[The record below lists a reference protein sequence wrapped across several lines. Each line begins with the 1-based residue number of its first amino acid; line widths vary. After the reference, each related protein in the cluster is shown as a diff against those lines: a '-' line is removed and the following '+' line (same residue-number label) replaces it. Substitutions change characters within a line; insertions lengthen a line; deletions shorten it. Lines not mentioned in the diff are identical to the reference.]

1 MADTNFVKPVIEAS
15 WLEIL
20 EEEFRAPYFAQ
31 LKSFLVEE
39 KKNNVVFPPG
49 SLIFNAFNLTPF
61 PKVKVVLMGQDP
73 YHNPGQAH
81 GLCFSV
87 PRGVAQPKSLIN
99 IFKEL
104 HDDIGCPVPQ
114 SGNLEKWAT
123 QGVLL
128 LNAILTVRAHQPGSH
143 QDQGWETFTDAVIR
157 EISARKENIAFIL
170 WGAYAAKKIPLI
182 DAKRHHILQAAH
194 PSPFSAHKGFYGCR
208 HFSKTNQLLREAG
221 LPEIDWTVV

>member
-1 MADTNFVKPVIEAS
+1 MADVHVVKPVIEAS
-15 WLEIL
+15 WLQVL
-20 EEEFRAPYFAQ
+20 EQEFRAPYFAQ

-39 KKNNVVFPPG
+39 KKNNLVFPPG

-104 HDDIGCPVPQ
+104 HDDIGGQVPR

-128 LNAILTVRAHQPGSH
+128 LNATLTVRAHQPGSH

-157 EISARKENIAFIL
+157 EISARKENIVFIL

>member
-1 MADTNFVKPVIEAS
+1 MADANVVKPVIEAS
-15 WLEIL
+15 WLQVL
-20 EEEFRAPYFAQ
+20 EQEFRAPYFAQ

-39 KKNNVVFPPG
+39 KKNNLIFPPG
-49 SLIFNAFNLTPF
+49 ALIFNAFNLTPF

-104 HDDIGCPVPQ
+104 HDDIGGQVPR

-128 LNAILTVRAHQPGSH
+128 LNATLTVRAHQPGSH

-157 EISARKENIAFIL
+157 EISARKENIVFIL

-182 DAKRHHILQAAH
+182 DARRHHILQAAH

-221 LPEIDWTVV
+221 LPEIDWTVD

>member
-1 MADTNFVKPVIEAS
+1 MADVHVVKPVIEAS
-15 WLEIL
+15 WLQVL
-20 EEEFRAPYFAQ
+20 EQEFRAPYFAQ

-39 KKNNVVFPPG
+39 KKNNLVFPPG

-157 EISARKENIAFIL
+157 EISARKENVVFIL

-182 DAKRHHILQAAH
+182 DARRHHILQAAH